1 MASHMQQRGMIKE
14 GRGTSQRQAA
24 AQPLPV
30 CVSPSPKAIQRG
42 SMTKQMKAAMAAML
56 MVGTLPMMASEPL
69 SITAATV
76 TRSAEGTAPAQHKA
90 KGKRKVIKA
99 KVESETARM
108 IRELTEK
115 QAAQQAQIDE
125 LKQENA
131 TAKAQLAAAQTAASG
146 AEAQAQT
153 ATQQAASV
161 TANVQANTDAV
172 QSLKSNVS
180 DLQTINGGLA
190 ATISTNKVELA
201 DKIDSPSVIHYKGVK
216 ITPVAFFAAEGVYRQ
231 KSLNSDVNTPFNAI
245 PYSGANEAHVSEFN
259 FTGRQSRLGG
269 LFEGDAGK
277 FKLSGYFESDFLSA
291 GVTSNNNQSNSY
303 TLRVRQIWG
312 KAETKTGF
320 AVTGGQTWSLVTE
333 DGKSTNA
340 RTEKLPATVDA
351 QYVVGFSWARQPGVR
366 LQQTFGKP
374 LFGSAVTL
382 ALAAENGQIQNYN
395 ATNAPTN
402 FFFAGPGQTGGLYN
416 NGGFSG
422 AQNYTNNV
430 APDVITKVAFDF
442 PHAHV
447 EVGGLAR
454 FFRDRI
460 YPATGSATNGIPS
473 APGAAP
479 YNNTVIGG
487 GGFASARYN
496 SKYVDSAA
504 AAMVGDGT
512 GRYGSAQLAD
522 VTVHPNGTLEPIR
535 NAHGLFSLETH
546 PAPKLDIFGYYGAE
560 YAQRTVYATG
570 VTATPFTGYA
580 PITVNDTGCNT
591 ESAVATAAT
600 GGSIAPANC
609 AANTRYIQE
618 GVVGFTYRALVS
630 PKYGRLQY
638 QATYSYLTRSAWTGT
653 TRNAAAATVTTPAVT
668 ATFGSPY
675 AVEPMVH
682 ISMRYYIP

>member
-1 MASHMQQRGMIKE
+1 
-14 GRGTSQRQAA
+14 
-24 AQPLPV
+24 
-30 CVSPSPKAIQRG
+30 
-42 SMTKQMKAAMAAML
+42 MTKQMKAAMAAML
-56 MVGTLPMMASEPL
+56 MVGTLPMIAQQPL
-69 SITAATV
+69 STTTKTVKVAPGETKTTVITREAGAT
-76 TRSAEGTAPAQHKA
+76 GAPKLRT
-90 KGKRKVIKA
+90 KSKRKVRKA
-99 KVESETARM
+99 PKAPIESETARK

-115 QAAQQAQIDE
+115 QTAQQAQIDQ
-125 LKQENA
+125 LTQEN
-131 TAKAQLAAAQTAASG
+131 TAAKSQLAAAQTAVAG

-153 ATQQAASV
+153 ATQQAQSV
-161 TANVQANTDAV
+161 NANVQANTDAV

-180 DLQTINGGLA
+180 DLQTTNAGLA

-201 DKIDSPSVIHYKGVK
+201 EKIESPTVIHYKGVK

-231 KSLNSDVNTPFNAI
+231 KSLNSDINTPFNSI

-291 GVTSNNNQSNSY
+291 GTTSNDNQSNSY

-312 KAETKTGF
+312 KVETKSGF
-320 AVTGGQTWSLVTE
+320 AITGGQTWSLVTE

-340 RTEKLPATVDA
+340 RTEKLPMTVDS
-351 QYVVGFSWARQPGVR
+351 QYVVGYSWARQPGVR
-366 LQQTFGKP
+366 LQQQLGNSFLGA
-374 LFGSAVTL
+374 AVTF
-382 ALAAENGQIQNYN
+382 AVAVENGQIQSYN

-442 PHAHV
+442 PHSHF

-460 YPATGSATNGIPS
+460 YPAPGSAANGIP
-473 APGAAP
+473 ATPGAAP
-479 YNNTVIGG
+479 FNDTVVGG
-487 GGFASARYN
+487 GGFASGRV
-496 SKYVDSAA
+496 STKYIDFAA
-504 AAMVGDGT
+504 AGMVGDGT
-512 GRYGSAQLAD
+512 GRYGSVQLAD
-522 VTVHPNGTLEPIR
+522 TTVHPNGTLEPIR
-535 NAHGLFSLETH
+535 NAHGLLSIETH
-546 PAPKLDIFGYYGAE
+546 PAPKLDIFGYYGGE

-580 PITVNDTGCNT
+580 PINVNDTGCNT
-591 ESAVATAAT
+591 EVAVVVA
-600 GGSIAPANC
+600 GVSGSIAPANC

-618 GVVGFTYRALVS
+618 GVVGFIYRALVS

-638 QATYSYLTRSAWTGT
+638 EATYSYLTRSAWTGL
-653 TRNAAAATVTTPAVT
+653 TRAAVAATGATPAVT
-668 ATFGSPY
+668 ATYGSPY
-675 AVEPMVH
+675 AVDPMVH
-682 ISMRYYIP
+682 VSMRYYIP

>member
-1 MASHMQQRGMIKE
+1 
-14 GRGTSQRQAA
+14 
-24 AQPLPV
+24 
-30 CVSPSPKAIQRG
+30 
-42 SMTKQMKAAMAAML
+42 MTKQMKAAMAAML
-56 MVGTLPMMASEPL
+56 MVGTLPMMAQQPL
-69 SITAATV
+69 STTTKTVKVAPGETKTTVITRETGAT
-76 TRSAEGTAPAQHKA
+76 GTTKHRP
-90 KGKRKVIKA
+90 KGKRKAHKA
-99 KVESETARM
+99 AVESETSRQ

-115 QAAQQAQIDE
+115 QTAQQAQIDQ
-125 LKQENA
+125 LTQENA
-131 TAKAQLAAAQTAASG
+131 AAKSQLAAAQTAAAG

-153 ATQQAASV
+153 ATQQAQSV
-161 TANVQANTDAV
+161 NANVQANTDAV

-180 DLQTINGGLA
+180 DLQTINSGLA

-201 DKIDSPSVIHYKGVK
+201 EKIESPTVIHYKGVK

-231 KSLNSDVNTPFNAI
+231 KALNSDINTPFNSI
-245 PYSGANEAHVSEFN
+245 PFSGANEAHVSEFN

-291 GVTSNNNQSNSY
+291 GTTSNDNQSNSY

-312 KAETKTGF
+312 KAETKSGF
-320 AVTGGQTWSLVTE
+320 AITGGQTWSLVTE

-340 RTEKLPATVDA
+340 RTEKLPMTIDS
-351 QYVVGFSWARQPGVR
+351 QYVVGYSWSRQPGVR
-366 LQQTFGKP
+366 LQQQFG
-374 LFGSAVTL
+374 GSFLGSTVTL
-382 ALAAENGQIQNYN
+382 AVAAENGQIQSFN

-430 APDVITKVAFDF
+430 APDVITKLAFDF
-442 PHAHV
+442 PHSHF

-460 YPATGSATNGIPS
+460 YPAPGSAANGIPPS
-473 APGAAP
+473 LGAAP
-479 YNNTVIGG
+479 YNNTVVGG
-487 GGFASARYN
+487 GGFASGRFN
-496 SKYVDSAA
+496 TKYVDFAA
-504 AAMVGDGT
+504 AGMVGDGT
-512 GRYGSAQLAD
+512 GRYGSSQLAD
-522 VTVHPNGTLEPIR
+522 TTVHPNGTLEPIR
-535 NAHGLFSLETH
+535 NAHGLLSIETH
-546 PAPKLDIFGYYGAE
+546 PAPKLDIFGYYGGE

-580 PITVNDTGCNT
+580 PINVNDTGCNT
-591 ESAVATAAT
+591 EASVTVA
-600 GGSIAPANC
+600 GVSGSIAPANC

-653 TRNAAAATVTTPAVT
+653 TRAANATTGAP

-682 ISMRYYIP
+682 IGMRYYIP